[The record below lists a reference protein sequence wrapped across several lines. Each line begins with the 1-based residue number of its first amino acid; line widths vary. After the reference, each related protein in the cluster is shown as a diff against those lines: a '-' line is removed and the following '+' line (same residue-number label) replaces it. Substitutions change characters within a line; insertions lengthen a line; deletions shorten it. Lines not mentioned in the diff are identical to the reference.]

1 MPCGHVEAE
10 CQQSSQSGH
19 AAPQHSRETAVPE
32 PLHHDLLPMSQSKQF
47 PAATWQSCKGA
58 PAERQ
63 QATTDQRQLFSQIDA
78 VCSSYLSADLRSW
91 ASDVLREL
99 CVLLLV
105 QNSKE
110 VKVRENS
117 KRAELE
123 GPGGIQSRGYFLY
136 RIIAFESMARL
147 FRGDKTVS
155 NRFNFRLKQK
165 DFSSDCLTVVT

>member
-1 MPCGHVEAE
+1 MKTL
-10 CQQSSQSGH
+10 QNQSEPGQRGASASLHSLSSGAVSPLSTASITL
-19 AAPQHSRETAVPE
+19 AA
-32 PLHHDLLPMSQSKQF
+32 LLILTIPVCIS
-47 PAATWQSCKGA
+47 A